1 MLKFKK
7 TSSFSQNLFIE
18 SRILN
23 ADSLIGQIQIHM
35 CSNPNLRGETE
46 RTYVKDKPPLK
57 YLREYGKLV
66 AQPTVINI
74 KMEIYDFLSM
84 DIKNSYFTLLFRWF
98 DFN

>member
-7 TSSFSQNLFIE
+7 TSPFSQNLFIE
-18 SRILN
+18 SRFLN
-23 ADSLIGQIQIHM
+23 ADSLIGQIQIHI
-35 CSNPNLRGETE
+35 CSNPYLRGETE
-46 RTYVKDKPPLK
+46 STYVKDKPPLK

-66 AQPTVINI
+66 AQPTVVNI
-74 KMEIYDFLSM
+74 KMEIYDFLNM